1 MVSGGVQMTKT
12 GNLNPLMR
20 AIHTYR
26 GNADGLAKII
36 DAAGRAGILEL
47 QKAGL
52 SLRKL
57 VGAEGKGVS
66 ASRFGTRPPE
76 IYPSKGTVVGNLLA
90 SLSLSQN
97 PNVQALASEL
107 AVAWFK
113 DVAKEI
119 PIYGKYVG

>member
-1 MVSGGVQMTKT
+1 MTKT
-12 GNLNPLMR
+12 GNLDPLMK
-20 AIHTYR
+20 AIQTYR
-26 GNADGLAKII
+26 GNAFGLAKII
-36 DAAGRAGILEL
+36 NAAGKAGISEL

-57 VGAEGKGVS
+57 VGAEGKGVN
-66 ASRFGTRPPE
+66 AARFGTKAPE

-97 PNVQALASEL
+97 LNVQALASKL
-107 AVAWFK
+107 AVTWFK
-113 DVAKEI
+113 EVAKEI